1 MTLPLRNNSRFVAIG
16 ACTSNVAIAT
26 PRKQWRLP
34 VGYLYR
40 CSRSNKKL
48 QISERQKRFAVSS
61 WNYLS
66 FEFKTVREKL
76 KKRKKRTNRRD
87 TKPNALSLLTF
98 LHAFTCIFR
107 RKRIFRK
114 LALTYDDREAALKRK
129 FDPAFSKQ
137 LVFRCSWSLHVK
149 FCYWYSSEAVTP
161 APWKL
166 SRISS

>member
-1 MTLPLRNNSRFVAIG
+1 MLPSLLLGSSDGCPLDTFTDVLGLIRSYRFLKDKNVLQSPPEII
-16 ACTSNVAIAT
+16 CLSNLKLFV
-26 PRKQWRLP
+26 K
-34 VGYLYR
+34 
-40 CSRSNKKL
+40 NK
-48 QISERQKRFAVSS
+48 
-61 WNYLS
+61 
-66 FEFKTVREKL
+66 

-137 LVFRCSWSLHVK
+137 LVFRCS
-149 FCYWYSSEAVTP
+149 
-161 APWKL
+161 
-166 SRISS
+166 